1 MKLPD
6 LADLPYASALVRHD
20 GDLDAERDY
29 DTVLFDAAEF
39 DGPHLPNARFLECA
53 FRQIT
58 ITDGRLPRAT
68 LRDVWLRDVRL
79 TGTTFAE
86 GAWLDV
92 TMIGSSLAGLQV
104 FGTELRRVIFS
115 GCKLDSVNFR
125 ASELTSATFHNCVL
139 RDVDFAGATLT
150 QCSFPGSALTRVD
163 LSKVTMDRTD
173 LRDAEL
179 GLIIDTTSLRG
190 AIISS
195 GQLAIVAP
203 VLATA
208 LGIVIDDERPYPPRL
223 PSPGQLRPLAR

>member
-6 LADLPYASALVRHD
+6 LADLPYARALIRHE
-20 GDLDAERDY
+20 GALDAERDY
-29 DTVLFDAAEF
+29 DSVLFERAEF
-39 DGPHLPNARFLECA
+39 DKPQMPNAHFLECA
-53 FRQIT
+53 FRQVSI
-58 ITDGRLPRAT
+58 IDGRLPRASV
-68 LRDVWLRDVRL
+68 RDTWMRDVRL
-79 TGTTFAE
+79 TGTNFAE

-92 TMIGSSLAGLQV
+92 TVIGSSVAGVQI
-104 FGTELRRVIFS
+104 FGAELRRVVFS

-125 ASELTSATFHNCVL
+125 AARLTGVTFHDCVL

-150 QCSFPGSALTRVD
+150 QCSFAGSRLTRVD

-179 GLIIDTTSLRG
+179 GLIIDTGSLRG

-203 VLATA
+203 VLAA
-208 LGIVIDDERPYPPRL
+208 SLGIVIDDEKP
-223 PSPGQLRPLAR
+223 

>member
-6 LADLPYASALVRHD
+6 LTDLPYARALSLHD
-20 GDLDAERDY
+20 GPLDAEHDY
-29 DTVLFDAAEF
+29 DTVLFERADF
-39 DGPHLPNARFLECA
+39 DGPYMPNAHFLECA
-53 FRQIT
+53 FRQVS
-58 ITDGRLPRAT
+58 ITDGRLPRASV
-68 LRDVWLRDVRL
+68 RDTWLRDVRL

-92 TMIGSSLAGLQV
+92 TVISSAVAGVQI
-104 FGTELRRVIFS
+104 FGTALRRVVFS

-125 ASELTSATFHNCVL
+125 AAKLTGVTFHNCVL
-139 RDVDFAGATLT
+139 RDVDFAGASLT
-150 QCSFPGSALTRVD
+150 ECSFPGSTLTRVD

-179 GLIIDTTSLRG
+179 GLIIDTGSLRG

-203 VLATA
+203 VLAA
-208 LGIVIDDERPYPPRL
+208 SLGIVIDDERP
-223 PSPGQLRPLAR
+223 

>member
-6 LADLPYASALVRHD
+6 LTDLPYAGALIRHD
-20 GDLDAERDY
+20 GALDAEREY
-29 DTVLFDAAEF
+29 DTVLFEGAEF
-39 DGPHLPNARFLECA
+39 DSPHMPNAHFLECA
-53 FRQIT
+53 FRQVS
-58 ITDGRLPRAT
+58 ITDGRLSRASVRNT
-68 LRDVWLRDVRL
+68 WMRDVRL

-92 TMIGSSLAGLQV
+92 TVIGSSVAGVQI
-104 FGTELRRVIFS
+104 FGAELRRVVFS

-125 ASELTSATFHNCVL
+125 AARLTGVTFHNCVL

-150 QCSFPGSALTRVD
+150 QCSFPGSGLTRVD

-179 GLIIDTTSLRG
+179 GLIIDADSLRG

-203 VLATA
+203 VLAA
-208 LGIVIDDERPYPPRL
+208 SLGIVIDDERP
-223 PSPGQLRPLAR
+223 